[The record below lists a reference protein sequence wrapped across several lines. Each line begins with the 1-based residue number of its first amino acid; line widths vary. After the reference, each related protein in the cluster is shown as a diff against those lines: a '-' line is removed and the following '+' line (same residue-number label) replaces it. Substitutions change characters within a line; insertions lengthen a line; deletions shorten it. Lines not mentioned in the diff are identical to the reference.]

1 AFACAFLLV
10 FLLISKTGESS
21 KFSLPIIV
29 MILSTVAYF
38 AVLKCRK
45 NSQLRF
51 WDSSLRILE
60 ILSLLLFYL
69 AGNYFVV
76 RTLSEVLFGLDLNEG
91 GDIPF
96 AFFFYA
102 YTALIPLVYVYL
114 GLKNKNKVLLQA
126 GLILIA
132 VSVVTFKY
140 YYSLGH
146 QEVTLTI
153 GGIVM
158 IAVAW
163 FSTRYLK
170 TPKYGITYLEDKH
183 KNAEGDF
190 DAEALLIAQTFST
203 PQSEQGDATKFGG
216 GKFGGGGA
224 ESSF

>member
-1 AFACAFLLV
+1 MA
-10 FLLISKTGESS
+10 IGNY
-21 KFSLPIIV
+21 P
-29 MILSTVAYF
+29 
-38 AVLKCRK
+38 
-45 NSQLRF
+45 
-51 WDSSLRILE
+51 
-60 ILSLLLFYL
+60 L

-76 RTLSEVLFGLDLNEG
+76 RTLSEVLFNLDLSEG

-102 YTALIPLVYVYL
+102 YTALIPLAYVYF
-114 GLKNKNKVLLQA
+114 GLKHKNKVLLQA
-126 GLILIA
+126 GLILIV

-140 YYSLGH
+140 YYSLRH

-153 GGIVM
+153 SGIIM

-170 TPKYGITYLEDKH
+170 APKHGITYLEDKH
-183 KNAEGDF
+183 KNTEGDF
-190 DAEALLIAQTFST
+190 DAEALVIAQTFST
-203 PQSEQGDATKFGG
+203 PQSEPGVDTNEFGG